1 MDAKGPKILAIDDRR
16 DNLIALEAVLGQA
29 LPSYRLLIAFEG
41 ATGVE
46 IARAEDPDAILLEI
60 VMPDIDGFE
69 VCRRLKADER
79 MKDIPVIFLTA
90 LGTNQESRVMAL
102 ELGAEGF
109 LSKPWNDQELVAQLR
124 AMVKLKAANRM
135 QRLVKEHLEEQVA
148 LRTRELEKELA
159 GRTRVEAALR
169 RSNENWGNTFNAI
182 TDMVFVLSR
191 EHDIL
196 EVNHAGCLALARPRE
211 EILGKKCFE
220 LMHGRSFPIAGCPC
234 LQSIAE
240 RRPCMGEYEEN
251 GRYYSL
257 VAWPTMDEHGEVVS
271 LAQVVRDV
279 TQDRQAETERERL
292 KDQLRTSQK
301 MEAIGSLAG
310 GIAHDFNNMLYVIG
324 TFTDLVLDATDEG
337 DPRWH
342 QLAEVKKASDR
353 AATLIRQLLAF
364 SRKQILQ
371 PVALD
376 LNRVATELE
385 KMLHRILGEDI
396 AIVPSLAPDL
406 GFVMADPSQ
415 IEQVLMNLV
424 VNARD
429 AMPTG
434 GRLTIETANV
444 ELDDAF
450 ILGGSTVKPGPYVMV
465 AVSDTGCGM
474 DARTCERIFEPFFT
488 TKERGKGTGLGLS
501 TVYGIVRQSGGEVLV
516 RSELGKGTTFKIFL
530 PRIESA
536 IQQASPAISQ
546 IAVRTTG
553 DETILI
559 VEDEPAVRDLAKQV
573 LARAGYTVLA
583 ASNGIEALR
592 MCEQRS
598 EKIHLVLTDVVMPEM
613 GGRVF
618 AEQLAKARP
627 DVRILYMSG
636 YTGEAIDN
644 HGALDPGTHLITKPF
659 TLNDLRCKVREVL
672 DEALDES

>member
-16 DNLIALEAVLGQA
+16 DNLTALEAVLGKA

-90 LGTNQESRVMAL
+90 LGTDQESRVMAL
-102 ELGAEGF
+102 ELGAEGL

-135 QRLVKEHLEEQVA
+135 QRLVKEHLAEQVA
-148 LRTRELEKELA
+148 IRTRELETELA
-159 GRTRVEAALR
+159 GRKRVEEALR

-191 EHDIL
+191 EQDIL
-196 EVNHAGCLALARPRE
+196 EVNHAGCLALNRPRE
-211 EILGKKCFE
+211 QVLGKKCFE
-220 LMHGRSFPIAGCPC
+220 LMHCAGAPIPGCPC

-240 RRPCMGEYEEN
+240 RKPCMGEYDEN
-251 GRYYSL
+251 GRCYSV
-257 VAWPTMDEHGEVVS
+257 VAWPTLDERGEVVS
-271 LAQVVRDV
+271 LAKVVKDI

-310 GIAHDFNNMLYVIG
+310 GIAHDFNNMLYVIM
-324 TFTDLVLDATDEG
+324 TFTDLVLDGTDEG
-337 DPRWH
+337 DPRRI
-342 QLAEVKKASDR
+342 QLAEVKKAADR

-376 LNRVATELE
+376 LNRVATELQ

-396 AIVPSLAPDL
+396 TIEPSLAPDL

-434 GRLTIETANV
+434 GRLTIDTANV
-444 ELDDAF
+444 ELDEAF
-450 ILGGSTVKPGPYVMV
+450 MIGGSSVQPGPYVMM
-465 AVSDTGCGM
+465 AVTDTGCGM
-474 DARTCERIFEPFFT
+474 DAKTCERIFEPFFT

-501 TVYGIVRQSGGEVLV
+501 TVYGIVRQSGGEILV
-516 RSELGKGTTFKIFL
+516 RSERGKGTTFRIFL
-530 PRIESA
+530 PRIESPA
-536 IQQASPAISQ
+536 EQESPAISQ
-546 IAVRTTG
+546 VAVRTTG

-573 LARAGYTVLA
+573 LARAGYTVMA

-592 MCEQRS
+592 VCETQP
-598 EKIHLVLTDVVMPEM
+598 EKIHLVLTDVVMPKM

-636 YTGEAIDN
+636 YTDDAIDK
-644 HGALDPGTHLITKPF
+644 HGTFDPGTHLIAKPF
-659 TLNDLRCKVREVL
+659 TLIDLRRKVREVL
-672 DEALDES
+672 DEA